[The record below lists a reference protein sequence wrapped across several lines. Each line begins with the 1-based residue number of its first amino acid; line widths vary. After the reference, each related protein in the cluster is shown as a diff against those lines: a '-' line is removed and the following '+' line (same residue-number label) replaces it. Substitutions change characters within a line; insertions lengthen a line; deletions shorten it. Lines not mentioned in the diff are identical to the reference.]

1 MFEEA
6 LQKIVPWFSGLLG
19 AYPYKEIRVVEKPF
33 YDSDFLTFSNVTAVS
48 ETHGWTADIKEEEDK
63 QYIYLHLAEEL
74 ATQWIAFSLKAA
86 DVQGAELLTRSLA
99 SYWALRFTEKTW
111 GHEQTKKWLNKTYED
126 YKKEQSK
133 EALEEKTLL
142 LVDKAAY
149 ISRDKGGLALYGL
162 AQRVGAEKF
171 DRWLAG
177 WIRQSRQKKEF
188 LTSADFY
195 SDLKKFVP
203 ENLHSFLRDW
213 FETLIQYDLSI
224 DDAQIK
230 DGNLVLTISALKQEQ
245 GEKGATRELPF
256 SMPLI
261 VELKN
266 TSGKLQ
272 TGSQLNIQPG
282 TNTYTIKFAKAP
294 AFVTLDP
301 YYWYLIENR
310 KKCSKKL

>member
-1 MFEEA
+1 M
-6 LQKIVPWFSGLLG
+6 
-19 AYPYKEIRVVEKPF
+19 
-33 YDSDFLTFSNVTAVS
+33 
-48 ETHGWTADIKEEEDK
+48 
-63 QYIYLHLAEEL
+63 
-74 ATQWIAFSLKAA
+74 
-86 DVQGAELLTRSLA
+86 TRSLA
-99 SYWALRFTEKTW
+99 SYGALRFIEKTW
-111 GHEQTKKWLNKTYED
+111 GREQTEKWLNKTYED

-133 EALEEKTLL
+133 EAIEEKNLL

-162 AQRVGAEKF
+162 TQRVGAEKF

-177 WIRQSRQKKEF
+177 WLAQARQKQDF

-195 SDLKKFVP
+195 ADLREFVP

-213 FETLIQYDLSI
+213 FEALVQYDLSI
-224 DDAQIK
+224 DDIQIK
-230 DGNLVLTISALKQEQ
+230 DGHLVLTISALKQEQ

-261 VELKN
+261 VGLKN

-272 TGSQLNIQPG
+272 ITRQINIQQG
-282 TNTYTIKFAKAP
+282 TNTSTITFDKAP
-294 AFVTLDP
+294 ASVTLDP